1 MEQTVS
7 KIKRI
12 YLNEKPSLSEE
23 IKESAEFLLPN
34 GRKEKKEYPPK
45 IQMAK
50 NLGRSIRKNISTLLK
65 GDKVAASDEK
75 VKIREKTCLH
85 CDWLDKKRLR
95 CIRCGCAIPI
105 KIRLEEESCPLNK
118 W

>member
-7 KIKRI
+7 KIKRVH
-12 YLNEKPSLSEE
+12 LSEKPSLSGEV
-23 IKESAEFLLPN
+23 KESTEFFLPD
-34 GRKEKKEYPPK
+34 GKKRKKEYPSK

-50 NLGRSIRKNISTLLK
+50 NLGGSIKKNISTLVK
-65 GDKVAASDEK
+65 GDKVAASDKK
-75 VKIREKTCLH
+75 VKMREKTCLH
-85 CDWLDKKRLR
+85 CDWFEKEKLR
-95 CIRCGCAIPI
+95 CVKCGCIVPI

>member
-34 GRKEKKEYPPK
+34 RRKEKKEYPPK

-50 NLGRSIRKNISTLLK
+50 NLGGSIKKNISTLMK
-65 GDKVAASDEK
+65 GDKVAASDG
-75 VKIREKTCLH
+75 KIKMREKTCLH
-85 CDWLDKKRLR
+85 CDWFDKKRLR
-95 CIRCGCAIPI
+95 CIKCGCIISI